1 MLFRKTPTSERG
13 TYRFHS
19 ATGETFVIT
28 PKEVGE
34 ENIRL
39 LHAADDAIVYNNIK
53 NSRPQIQDWQKP
65 GIEQWKAQHR
75 GEEVPKNWNLSM
87 DGLTQTEDADH
98 SSYMKELAEKTMDVA
113 EDPMKELLYEMLM
126 ELPEESQQLYQLYY
140 IDELSQQD
148 IADVFGVSQNTISKR
163 IRKLEATLTEM
174 CRKNIKKICAGG
186 LRSSFSF
193 DWDM

>member
-1 MLFRKTPTSERG
+1 MLFRKTPTNERG
-13 TYRFHS
+13 IYRFHS

-28 PKEVGE
+28 PEEVGE

-53 NSRPQIQDWQKP
+53 NSRPQIQEWQKP

-98 SSYMKELAEKTMDVA
+98 SSYMKELAEKTMDA
-113 EDPMKELLYEMLM
+113 GEDPMKELLYEMLM
-126 ELPEESQQLYQLYY
+126 ELPKESQQLYQLYY

-163 IRKLEATLTEM
+163 IRKLESMLTEM
-174 CRKNIKKICAGG
+174 CRKNI
-186 LRSSFSF
+186 
-193 DWDM
+193 